1 MNALKKLQKVRFEL
15 TQKTLKKSGNNKF
28 AGYSYFELG
37 DFLPHVHQMFNDVG
51 LCAVFNIDAEKAGL
65 SIFDTDGD
73 TSVEFFTPTVMA
85 SNPKGQAIQN
95 LGSTHTYL
103 RRYLWVMA
111 LELVE
116 SDEVDAGEPKVEKQ
130 VEKPVEKKTDRIDK
144 FPKIAVPKAKEEPW
158 KIEVDLDPGR
168 DPEAWLQS
176 VQAAAD
182 LALGFAETGEDVMA
196 IYRRN
201 KELFETIKSLDEEF
215 FKTLMNQ
222 FREIR
227 LKLEAK

>member
-51 LCAVFNIDAEKAGL
+51 LCAVFSIDAEKAGL

-116 SDEVDAGEPKVEKQ
+116 SDEVDAGEPKVEK
-130 VEKPVEKKTDRIDK
+130 PVEKKIQTVKIDK
-144 FPKIAVPKAKEEPW
+144 PKAKVEAEPW
-158 KIEVDLDPGR
+158 RIEVDIDPGS

-182 LALGFAETGEDVMA
+182 LALGFAESSDDVMA

-215 FKTLMNQ
+215 FKNLMNQ

>member
-1 MNALKKLQKVRFEL
+1 MNALKKLQKARFEL
-15 TQKTLKKSGNNKF
+15 TQKTLKKSGKNTFSK
-28 AGYSYFELG
+28 YSYFELG
-37 DFLPHVHQMFNDVG
+37 DFLPTVHQMFNDAG
-51 LCAVFNIDAEKAGL
+51 LCAVFTLDAEKAGL
-65 SIFDTDGD
+65 TIFDTDGD
-73 TSVEFFTPTVMA
+73 TSVAFETPTIMA
-85 SNPKGQAIQN
+85 SNPKGQAIQD

-103 RRYLWVMA
+103 RRYLWIMA

-116 SDEVDAGEPKVEKQ
+116 SDQVDSGEQ
-130 VEKPVEKKTDRIDK
+130 KTVDK
-144 FPKIAVPKAKEEPW
+144 FPKVALPKPKEGNEPW
-158 KIEVDLDPGR
+158 QINVELNPGA
-168 DPEAWLQS
+168 DPEEWLKS
-176 VQAAAD
+176 VGEASD
-182 LALGFAETGEDVMA
+182 LALSFANTSEDVMA

>member
-37 DFLPHVHQMFNDVG
+37 DFLPQVHQMFHEVG
-51 LCAVFNIDAEKAGL
+51 LCAVFNLADDKAGL

-73 TSVEFFTPTVMA
+73 TSVDFFTPTVMA

-111 LELVE
+111 LELTE
-116 SDEVDAGEPKVEKQ
+116 SDEVDAGEPS
-130 VEKPVEKKTDRIDK
+130 VEKPKTDRIDK
-144 FPKIAVPKAKEEPW
+144 FPKIALPKPEYEPW
-158 KIEVDLDPGR
+158 QIKVDLNPGA
-168 DPEAWLQS
+168 DPEEWLRGVGEAS
-176 VQAAAD
+176 D
-182 LALGFAETGEDVMA
+182 LALSFANTSEDVMA